1 MAFHRHNSRPKAPVH
16 SCLYECRVMHHR
28 LSPRKH
34 RFEYGIFMIQIDLD
48 ELGTCDR
55 TLRLLGHNRRAVY
68 GFRDS
73 DHLAYPPSNPGPTLK
88 ASLSAWL
95 ADQGVHLPPDARVR
109 LVTLPRVLGYVFNP
123 VSFYFCST
131 ANGTPIAAVA
141 EVGNTFG
148 ELKPFLIP
156 GSGSQDRFRRTVP
169 KHFYVS
175 PFSDLRLCFEF
186 DLRTPDERLDIRI
199 LDVTEQG
206 ETVLV
211 STLQGRRHPLTDR
224 QLARMGLKYP
234 LVTLH
239 VITLIHWQA
248 LRLWWKR
255 LPWHAKSANPDL
267 QRDVLRPHASIAG
280 TRPVP
285 PMPPMPVPVQV
296 PSPSL
301 SKDLVAS

>member
-1 MAFHRHNSRPKAPVH
+1 
-16 SCLYECRVMHHR
+16 
-28 LSPRKH
+28 
-34 RFEYGIFMIQIDLD
+34 MIQIDLD
-48 ELGTCDR
+48 ELGICDR
-55 TLRLLGHNRRAVY
+55 TLRLFGHNRRAVY

-73 DHLAYPPSNPGPTLK
+73 DHFAYPPSNPGPTLK

-95 ADQGVHLPPDARVR
+95 ADQGVHLPPDARIR

-156 GSGSQDRFRRTVP
+156 GSGLQDRFRRTVP
-169 KHFYVS
+169 KGFYVS

-248 LRLWWKR
+248 LRLWWKG

-280 TRPVP
+280 TRP
-285 PMPPMPVPVQV
+285 MPPMPFPVQV

>member
-1 MAFHRHNSRPKAPVH
+1 MEFQRQNGCSAHPLH

-34 RFEYGIFMIQIDLD
+34 RFEYGIFMIQLDLD
-48 ELGTCDR
+48 ELDLCDR
-55 TLRLLGHNRRAVY
+55 TLRLFGHNRRAVY

-73 DHLAYPPSNPGPTLK
+73 DHLSFPPSNPRPTLK
-88 ASLSAWL
+88 ESLIAWL
-95 ADQGVHLPPDARVR
+95 TSQGVQLPADARIR
-109 LVTLPRVLGYVFNP
+109 LVTLPRVLGYIFNP
-123 VSFYFCST
+123 VSFYFCS
-131 ANGTPIAAVA
+131 AADGTPIVAVA

-156 GSGSQDRFRRTVP
+156 LSESSDRFRRTVP

-175 PFSDLRLCFEF
+175 PFSDLRLCFDF
-186 DLRTPDERLDIRI
+186 DLRTPADRLNIRI

-211 STLQGRRHPLTDR
+211 SSLQGQRRPLTDG
-224 QLARMGLKYP
+224 QLALMGLKYP
-234 LVTLH
+234 LVTLR

-248 LRLWWKR
+248 FRLWWKR
-255 LPWHAKSANPDL
+255 LPWYRKAADPEL

-280 TRPVP
+280 IASPAPIPVP
-285 PMPPMPVPVQV
+285 LGPTPHTP
-296 PSPSL
+296 L
-301 SKDLVAS
+301 S